1 MDRRG
6 GAFRI
11 GSRRGSRWGPGVCVA
26 LVKIWGGDVKG
37 EGGLSYVSVGEGQ
50 RIEAEGG
57 RAEGRMGGR
66 AEGLVDAWAWAC
78 FWKRESLHEVWKVRV
93 GPRLVY

>member
-1 MDRRG
+1 VWGRG
-6 GAFRI
+6 RE
-11 GSRRGSRWGPGVCVA
+11 SR
-26 LVKIWGGDVKG
+26 
-37 EGGLSYVSVGEGQ
+37 Q
-50 RIEAEGG
+50 
-57 RAEGRMGGR
+57 R